1 MAAYSLQGVALS
13 GDGTRASMG
22 CGPSKASGFAVASG

>member
-1 MAAYSLQGVALS
+1 MAACSLQGVALS

-22 CGPSKASGFAVASG
+22 CGPSNASGFVIASG